1 MFAVTAG
8 LRNVVSVS
16 VTDKGL
22 ILQIIRTQFM
32 TLHVTTNIYQ
42 QNVNKHCGHI
52 YADRHEWCLQ

>member
-42 QNVNKHCGHI
+42 QK
-52 YADRHEWCLQ
+52 RE